1 MIRILFLAANPEDTS
16 RLKLDYEF
24 NSIDEMVQMTP
35 SKDSFDLVSRHGI
48 STIKLQQLL
57 LDSSRPD

>member
-1 MIRILFLAANPEDTS
+1 MTINDSYIVPQANPEDTS

-35 SKDSFDLVSRHGI
+35 YKDSFDLVSRHGM
-48 STIKLQQLL
+48 